1 MLNLSYALEPPKE
14 FLNIPTQGK
23 GQTNDISVLG
33 VRFFFFKLSKWFQS
47 ETKVENHCIEYKST
61 RSAVY
66 MWLCF
71 SFIGYVPESESH

>member
-33 VRFFFFKLSKWFQS
+33 VRFFFF
-47 ETKVENHCIEYKST
+47 
-61 RSAVY
+61 
-66 MWLCF
+66 
-71 SFIGYVPESESH
+71 